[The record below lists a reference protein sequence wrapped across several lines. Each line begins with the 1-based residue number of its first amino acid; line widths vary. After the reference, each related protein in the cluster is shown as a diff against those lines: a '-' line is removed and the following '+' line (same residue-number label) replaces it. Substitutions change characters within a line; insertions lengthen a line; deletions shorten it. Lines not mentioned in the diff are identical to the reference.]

1 MQTVRDAAGDRYLL
15 VKRSAESSR
24 IRDPETGTEEYRPN
38 DALTFED
45 DAPISVQAA
54 AVSDPIRRVVTAVHD
69 ERSLG
74 LLIDLA
80 DRGPVPVVD
89 LLATT
94 DLCESDLHGLLGEL
108 RAGGLVT
115 ESDVHGERGYDATP
129 VAQNAVAS
137 LRSADAESE

>member
-24 IRDPETGTEEYRPN
+24 IRDPDTGAEEYRPN

-45 DAPISVQAA
+45 DAPLSIQAA
-54 AVSDPIRRVVTAVHD
+54 AVPESIRRVVTAVHD

-74 LLIDLA
+74 LVIHLA
-80 DRGPVPVVD
+80 DRGPVAVVD

-108 RAGGLVT
+108 RAAGLVT
-115 ESDVHGERGYDATP
+115 ESDVHGERGYDAT
-129 VAQNAVAS
+129 ATAREAIAS
-137 LRSADAESE
+137 LRSVEAESE